1 MKIKPQY
8 KISTFLPDNPEV
20 KKIEEFTYNKKI
32 DALEFLEKSFFSL
45 HDFIEELASEFG
57 FKEMSFQL
65 KANLGS
71 YGDLINRR
79 GTIAL
84 AIYDTKNPEAL
95 HIAHENGKVFL
106 NLIKP

>member
-1 MKIKPQY
+1 MDSIFKFIIEFNFQVLRFDLIGKNKIFP
-8 KISTFLPDNPEV
+8 KI
-20 KKIEEFTYNKKI
+20 
-32 DALEFLEKSFFSL
+32 FFSL

-57 FKEMSFQL
+57 FKEMPFQL

-79 GTIAL
+79 GTIDL